1 MMKLSIYN
9 IKYLKKNFIK
19 KIKHNDSFEEKYVL
33 QINAMVVIT

>member
-9 IKYLKKNFIK
+9 IKYLEKDVIK

-33 QINAMVVIT
+33 QINTVVIIT